1 MGTDSGRTGS
11 GLRARRTVLLVNP
24 NSNSRTT
31 AMMAGLAEESLAPL
45 GFGVVGLTAAKGP
58 AMIIDPESL
67 AASAAHVRTAVLDYL
82 AGPDG
87 GTVAAVIVSA
97 IGDPG
102 REALALELTGQDIA
116 VFGIGQGSIHQASK
130 GGRRFGMA
138 TSTPLLADSLAALV
152 GSHGK
157 SENFSGVRLTASEPL
172 VLAADPERQY
182 RELAAAVGDST
193 TLDGAEA
200 VIIAGG
206 PLSETARRLAR
217 TTSAEIIQP
226 IPGACALLLE
236 QLGVPAD
243 SVH

>member
-1 MGTDSGRTGS
+1 MGTESAS
-11 GLRARRTVLLVNP
+11 SAARGTVLLVNP
-24 NSNSRTT
+24 NSNTRTT
-31 AMMAGLAEESLAPL
+31 AMMAELAREALAPQRL
-45 GFGVVGLTAAKGP
+45 DVVGLTAADGP

-87 GTVAAVIVSA
+87 GAVAAVIVSA

-102 REALALELTGQDIA
+102 REALELELSERGIA
-116 VFGIGQGSIHQASK
+116 VLGIGQGSIHQASR

-157 SENFSGVRLTASEPL
+157 SEAFSGVRLTASEPL
-172 VLAADPERQY
+172 VLAADPEQQY

-206 PLSETARRLAR
+206 PLSETARRLAE

-226 IPGACALLLE
+226 IPSACSLLLE
-236 QLGVPAD
+236 RLGAVAA
-243 SVH
+243 

>member
-1 MGTDSGRTGS
+1 MGTESAGTGS
-11 GLRARRTVLLVNP
+11 VGTGSASRRTVLLVNP

-31 AMMAGLAEESLAPL
+31 AMMAELAAEALKPW
-45 GFGVVGLTAAKGP
+45 GFNVVGLTAADGP

-67 AASAAHVRTAVLDYL
+67 AASAAHVRSAVLDYL

-87 GTVAAVIVSA
+87 GTAAAVIVSA

-102 REALALELTGQDIA
+102 REVLDQELKELELP
-116 VFGIGQGSIHQASK
+116 VFGIGQGSIYQASK

-157 SENFSGVRLTASEPL
+157 SETFSGVRLTASEPL

-182 RELAAAVGDST
+182 RELAAAVGEST

-206 PLSETARRLAR
+206 PLSETARRLAQ

-226 IPGACALLLE
+226 IPSACALLLE
-236 QLGVPAD
+236 RLGMPD
-243 SVH
+243 S